1 MNDFYER
8 FVRMCKIRGIS
19 PSAVCKKIGI
29 GTPNVTYWKNGSV
42 PRTKTLQK
50 IAKALNVD
58 INYFVSDIVGDIM
71 EEEAFARVNGSLL
84 NSLLDMI
91 DFEIE
96 FIDDKFMFVLNDRSK
111 KTGYEVAEIELDV
124 LQNNMLDF
132 LKYQVWKLVKDKKAI
147 TKGGDRNAKT

>member
-1 MNDFYER
+1 
-8 FVRMCKIRGIS
+8 
-19 PSAVCKKIGI
+19 
-29 GTPNVTYWKNGSV
+29 
-42 PRTKTLQK
+42 
-50 IAKALNVD
+50 
-58 INYFVSDIVGDIM
+58 M